1 MRCAYCALH
10 GRQERERPPRPATAK
25 IEFGR
30 LLDGD
35 RVHASERRP
44 VSALLDEFRH
54 CGRRTGNQ
62 NLNGAVEAVGGPTVE
77 AGPQCL
83 PFGSYTEAYFF
94 VDAPDRPPLAVVWSH
109 RHEESIRPPPYPPP
123 PSGGGRRGG

>member
-62 NLNGAVEAVGGPTVE
+62 NLNGAVEAVADPTVE
-77 AGPQCL
+77 AQPPCL
-83 PFGSYTEAYFF
+83 PFGPYTKTHFF
-94 VDAPDRPPLAVVWSH
+94 DDAPGRQPPDVLRAHRP
-109 RHEESIRPPPYPPP
+109 EEMLPPPPYP
-123 PSGGGRRGG
+123 